1 MGKLVIQGK
10 KDDTNPCSPECQ
22 GGLTALRVTVFSIE
36 IFIISFILGHIK
48 MR

>member
-1 MGKLVIQGK
+1 MAFMGKLVIQGK
-10 KDDTNPCSPECQ
+10 KDDTNPYR